1 MCAHTHTHTCKN
13 QLCLYMLT
21 NIYKIV
27 KVIILLIYYKK
38 WKNIGVNVGN
48 GNTLKNK
55 TRRKNFKM
63 FLP

>member
-1 MCAHTHTHTCKN
+1 
-13 QLCLYMLT
+13 MLT